1 MLSSPFTLDEGR
13 LPRLPSTRLGPAII
27 HLLQFYT
34 VVLSILG
41 VGLPFVPVV
50 VVLVFPF
57 ITAGFF
63 IKDGRGLPK
72 RWHRLPYSLPTT
84 IFVDIP
90 VGSVFF
96 VLSAFSII
104 VFHPA
109 AHVVMALLH
118 CPRSPGTPPP
128 TIAFLRRLLY
138 CTGDRQRP
146 VYNAQSGANTA
157 A

>member
-1 MLSSPFTLDEGR
+1 M
-13 LPRLPSTRLGPAII
+13 STRLGPAII

-63 IKDGRGLPK
+63 VKDDRGLPK
-72 RWHRLPYSLPTT
+72 HWHRLPYSLPTT

-90 VGSVFF
+90 VGSAFF
-96 VLSAFSII
+96 VLSAFSIL

-109 AHVVMALLH
+109 AHVVMAVSYTHL
-118 CPRSPGTPPP
+118 RSP
-128 TIAFLRRLLY
+128 R
-138 CTGDRQRP
+138 D
-146 VYNAQSGANTA
+146 
-157 A
+157 